1 MCLIIDGL
9 VFYNKHVPLKKRQHA
24 RKWFALGGPSDA
36 PPLPLS
42 YNEREDLK
50 CGGSGLARM
59 VAYYARSLEG
69 QDYDLEV
76 HPSFHDYACAVMAS
90 DETLEFIRDD
100 PDLLRRFPPRL
111 LPGLVSGLHWETPK
125 VYAETMAR
133 ERRREARQAGAR
145 VARLSAG
152 R

>member
-1 MCLIIDGL
+1 MYLTIDGL
-9 VFYNKHVPLKKRQHA
+9 ILYNKHVPLKKRLYA
-24 RKWFALGGPSDA
+24 RKWFALDGPSDA

-69 QDYDLEV
+69 QDYNLEV
-76 HPSFHDYACAVMAS
+76 HPSFHDYACGVMAA
-90 DETLEFIRDD
+90 DETAEFIRDD
-100 PDLLRRFPPRL
+100 PDLIRRFPPRP
-111 LPGLVSGLHWETPK
+111 LPGLVSGLHWETPEE
-125 VYAETMAR
+125 YAETMAR
-133 ERRREARQAGAR
+133 ERRREAREAAAR
-145 VARLSAG
+145 AAVLSAG